1 MCVHYVNNSAGGHK
15 VTYRV
20 KKAGQYGGYEIVT
33 AESAEAMSREQ
44 LLEVR
49 SKKKADRYCY

>member
-1 MCVHYVNNSAGGHK
+1 MHDIHLQCVHCSAGGHK

-33 AESAEAMSREQ
+33 AESAEAMSRAAA
-44 LLEVR
+44 R
-49 SKKKADRYCY
+49 SAQQKKG